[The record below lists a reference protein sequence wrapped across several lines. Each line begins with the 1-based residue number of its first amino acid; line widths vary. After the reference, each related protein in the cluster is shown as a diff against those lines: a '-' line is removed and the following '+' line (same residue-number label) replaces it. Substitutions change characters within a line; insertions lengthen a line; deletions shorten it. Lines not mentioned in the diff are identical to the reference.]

1 MQLSG
6 GSKRLPF
13 PTRVLLE
20 SLSLSFI
27 FWLSLYVL
35 SLEFHYRLL
44 DLPLASS
51 FCFAFLDLD
60 GIQGKK
66 A

>member
-6 GSKRLPF
+6 GSMRLPF
-13 PTRVLLE
+13 PTRVLLA
-20 SLSLSFI
+20 SLSLI
-27 FWLSLYVL
+27 FWLSPYVL
-35 SLEFHYRLL
+35 SLEFQYRLL

-51 FCFAFLDLD
+51 FCFTFLGLD